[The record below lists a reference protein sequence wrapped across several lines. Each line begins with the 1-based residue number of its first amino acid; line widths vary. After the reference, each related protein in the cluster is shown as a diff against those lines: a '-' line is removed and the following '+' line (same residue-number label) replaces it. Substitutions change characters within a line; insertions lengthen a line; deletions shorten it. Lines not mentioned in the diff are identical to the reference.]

1 MQCTLLVDVVAA
13 LYTILGL
20 EAVVF
25 CILHDD
31 EQMPR
36 RQTLKLV
43 LKVFLLFLRKSGV
56 ASTLAMLL
64 LGLQQKVQQ
73 VHAK

>member
-25 CILHDD
+25 RKVHDD
-31 EQMPR
+31 EQLAR
-36 RQTLKLV
+36 SQTLHLV
-43 LKVFLLFLRKSGV
+43 LKVFLLFLGEEV
-56 ASTLAMLL
+56 VWLQLL
-64 LGLQQKVQQ
+64 QRSC
-73 VHAK
+73 

>member
-25 CILHDD
+25 RKVHDD
-31 EQMPR
+31 EQLAR
-36 RQTLKLV
+36 RQTLQMV
-43 LKVFLLFLRKSGV
+43 LKVFLLFLGEEV
-56 ASTLAMLL
+56 VWLQLL
-64 LGLQQKVQQ
+64 QRSC
-73 VHAK
+73 

>member
-25 CILHDD
+25 RKVHDD
-31 EQMPR
+31 EQTTR
-36 RQTLKLV
+36 RQTFQLV
-43 LKVFLLFLRKSGV
+43 LKVFLLFLGEEV
-56 ASTLAMLL
+56 VW
-64 LGLQQKVQQ
+64 LQILQRSC
-73 VHAK
+73 

>member
-25 CILHDD
+25 RKVHDD
-31 EQMPR
+31 KQLAR
-36 RQTLKLV
+36 RQTLQLV
-43 LKVFLLFLRKSGV
+43 LKVFLLFLGEEV
-56 ASTLAMLL
+56 VW
-64 LGLQQKVQQ
+64 LQLNAT
-73 VHAK
+73 H